1 MNKKRVTVSIPQY
14 KCSEHINRAVSSI
27 LAQTH
32 KDLLV
37 IVTNDG
43 DKDFHWDELSQIKDP
58 RLVRFD
64 LTSNQG
70 RYFVDQVVLNST
82 PDKYLLIQDADD
94 WSEKYRV
101 EKLLEQIEEDSS
113 NCAVSTVRMHATV
126 DYPPPV
132 SYVNWSTERSTP
144 LDRRLINRLGHYGLF
159 KTESLKEIGGYFGGF
174 RIAYDRLIM
183 NLLLMT
189 GKVSFVEE
197 PLYNYCRRSGSLTLD
212 PNTDKFSDARREVN
226 TKLEKIYDK
235 TFTLYLDY
243 LSNKIKREE
252 LLVFIRQLIDENI
265 SSKTK
270 SELEAETTR
279 LKKILQNS

>member
-1 MNKKRVTVSIPQY
+1 MSKNRVTVSIPQY
-14 KCSEHINRAVSSI
+14 RCGEYISRAVSSI

-43 DKDFHWDELSQIKDP
+43 DKDFHWEELSQIKDS

-70 RYFVDQVVLNST
+70 RYFVDQVVLNFT

-101 EKLLEQIEEDSS
+101 QKLLEQIEKDSS
-113 NCAVSTVRMHATV
+113 NCAVSTIRMHATV
-126 DYPPPV
+126 DYSPPV
-132 SYVNWSTERSTP
+132 SYINWSTERNTP

-159 KTESLKEIGGYFGGF
+159 KTESLNEIGGYFGGF

-189 GKVSFVEE
+189 GKISFVEE

-212 PNTDKFSDARREVN
+212 PNTDKFSVARREIN
-226 TKLEKIYDK
+226 TKLENIYNK

-252 LLVFIRQLIDENI
+252 LLIFIRRLVDENI
-265 SSKTK
+265 PDETK
-270 SELEAETTR
+270 RKLNTETTR